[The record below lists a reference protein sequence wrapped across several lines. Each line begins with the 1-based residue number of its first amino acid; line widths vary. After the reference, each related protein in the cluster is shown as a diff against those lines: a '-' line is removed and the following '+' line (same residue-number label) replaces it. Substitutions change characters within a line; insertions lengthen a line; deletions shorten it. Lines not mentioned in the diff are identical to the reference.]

1 VRAGEDIQP
10 RTFIFS
16 GKAAPGY
23 VAAKLV
29 IKLINNVSHV
39 INGDKSIKG
48 QIKVFFLPNYSV
60 SLAERIFPTAD
71 LSEQISTAGTE
82 ASGTG
87 NMKFML
93 NGALTIGTLDGAN
106 IEILEEAGDE
116 NMFIFGLKT
125 NEVEQLRHNYDP
137 QSYLYDGETADVM
150 RLLKSG
156 YFNISEPNIF
166 DLLINSL
173 TEHDFYMHFADF
185 ESYIEAQKSVEQK
198 YADRNSWM
206 RSSLMNIARS
216 GKFSSDRTIAE
227 YAKDIWNIKACHVG
241 K

>member
-1 VRAGEDIQP
+1 MKHSNKVDFSNYCRSEWGFRIDPDSLFDVQVKRIHEYKRQLLNVLHIIDLYNRARAGESIQP

-23 VAAKLV
+23 EAAKLI

-39 INGDKSIKG
+39 INGDKSING
-48 QIKVFFLPNYSV
+48 RIKVFFLPNYSV
-60 SLAERIFPTAD
+60 SLAERIFPAAE

-125 NEVEQLRHNYDP
+125 EEVENLRHHYNPAD
-137 QSYLYDGETADVM
+137 YLGEGAAGDVM
-150 RLLKSG
+150 S
-156 YFNISEPNIF
+156 
-166 DLLINSL
+166 
-173 TEHDFYMHFADF
+173 
-185 ESYIEAQKSVEQK
+185 
-198 YADRNSWM
+198 
-206 RSSLMNIARS
+206 
-216 GKFSSDRTIAE
+216 
-227 YAKDIWNIKACHVG
+227 C
-241 K
+241 